1 MVCRTSYIYKL
12 QRCNCWILTR
22 VNSENLSALKSNRWL
37 SELSQLGCPT
47 AELRHKA
54 IKLGVGESLLL
65 LPCSIVVELSIQVC
79 ISVNL
84 GSLI

>member
-54 IKLGVGESLLL
+54 IKLGVGDES
-65 LPCSIVVELSIQVC
+65 PIVALFYCCRIEYS
-79 ISVNL
+79 
-84 GSLI
+84 SLHQC